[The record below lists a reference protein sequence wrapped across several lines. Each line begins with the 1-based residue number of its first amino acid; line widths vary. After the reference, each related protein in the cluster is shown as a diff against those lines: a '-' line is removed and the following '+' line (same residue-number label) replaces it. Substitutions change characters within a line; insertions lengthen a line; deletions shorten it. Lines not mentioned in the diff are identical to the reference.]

1 MADRPLQEQEMSRE
15 ESRAGETS
23 RRRVEAGSRRGPLCP
38 EEAGV
43 GVFRTA
49 S

>member
-1 MADRPLQEQEMSRE
+1 MADRPLQEQEVSKE

-23 RRRVEAGSRRGPLCP
+23 RRRVEAGSKRGPLCSQ
-38 EEAGV
+38 EAGV
-43 GVFRTA
+43 GVFRTT

>member
-1 MADRPLQEQEMSRE
+1 MADRPLQEQEVSRE

-23 RRRVEAGSRRGPLCP
+23 RAQSGTWEQERPVVFPGGHA
-38 EEAGV
+38 